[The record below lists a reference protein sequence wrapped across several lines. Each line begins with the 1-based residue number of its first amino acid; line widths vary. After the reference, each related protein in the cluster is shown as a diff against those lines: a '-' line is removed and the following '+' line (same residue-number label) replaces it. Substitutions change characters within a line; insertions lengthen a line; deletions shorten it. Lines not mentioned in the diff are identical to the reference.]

1 MGKLSDRVRQTYER
15 VTDIESRPYLA
26 KLREQNKMH
35 VRERVNY
42 LFDKGT
48 FVEDG
53 VFARCD
59 DDKLPT
65 DAVVTG
71 IGRIKGRPVCIMAN
85 DMTVKAG
92 TWGSKT
98 IEKIIRIQE
107 KALEL
112 KVPIIYLIDS
122 AGARLDEQFDIFID
136 RRHSGM
142 IFRLQ
147 GVMSGVVP
155 QISAVFGP
163 SPAGSAYIP
172 ALSDVVIMVDKN
184 TSVYLGSPRMAEMV
198 IGEKATMEETGGARM
213 HCEKSGLGDYL
224 AENDK
229 EALDIVL
236 KYLDYMP
243 QNWQQEIPLRESV
256 EPVDGPSIEDIVI
269 ENQSRAFDVKLLIN
283 RLVDGNSF
291 FEFKELYG
299 RELVT
304 GFARLGGR
312 TIGLLAN
319 QSNYRG
325 GVIFPDSAEKGS
337 HFIGLC
343 NAFGIPILFLMDI
356 SGFMIGRQVET
367 EAIIRKGARWLN
379 TLFNCTVP
387 RIGVVVRKAYGAG
400 YIAMSGASCMPDAC
414 IALPTALPGIM
425 GPEAAVNAIY
435 YNTIQQIQDKNERMR
450 FIGEKHDEY
459 KENISALKAASK
471 FYVDD
476 VVLGSDLRD
485 NLIKR
490 FAFYSENRDIKQQK
504 EPKRNIVIR

>member
-1 MGKLSDRVRQTYER
+1 MNANEKVRQLR
-15 VTDIESRPYLA
+15 QKITDVDSRPYLA
-26 KLREQNKMH
+26 KLRKQNKMH
-35 VRERVNY
+35 VRERLDY
-42 LFDKGT
+42 LLDEDS

-53 VFARCD
+53 VFARCLD
-59 DDKLPT
+59 EKLPT

-71 IGRIKGRPVCIMAN
+71 IGKINGRPICIMAN

-92 TWGSKT
+92 TWGKVT

-112 KVPIIYLIDS
+112 KIPIIYLIDS

-136 RRHSGM
+136 RRHAGM

-198 IGEKATMEETGGARM
+198 IGEKVTMEEMGGAKM
-213 HCEKSGLGDYL
+213 HCQTSGLGDYL
-224 AENDK
+224 ARDDR
-229 EALDIVL
+229 EALDIVV
-236 KYLDYMP
+236 KYLEYMP
-243 QNWQQEIPLRESV
+243 QNWQSEVIKYETREAKEGRPIEEIIP
-256 EPVDGPSIEDIVI
+256 
-269 ENQSRAFDVKLLIN
+269 ENQRVSYDVKDIID
-283 RLVDGNSF
+283 RVADEDSF
-291 FEFKELYG
+291 FEFKELFG

-312 TIGLLAN
+312 TVGLLAN

-325 GVIFPDSAEKGS
+325 GVIFPNSAEKGS
-337 HFIGLC
+337 HFIALC
-343 NAFGIPILFLMDI
+343 NAFGIPLLFLIDV
-356 SGFMIGRQVET
+356 SGFMIGRQVERD
-367 EAIIRKGARWLN
+367 AIIRKGAKWMN
-379 TLFNCTVP
+379 TIFNCTVP
-387 RIGVVVRKAYGAG
+387 RIGVVLRKAYGAG
-400 YIAMSGASCMPDAC
+400 YVAMSGASCMPDAC

-435 YNTIQQIQDKNERMR
+435 ANKIQQIQDKDER
-450 FIGEKHDEY
+450 EKYVEEKRAEY
-459 KENISALKAASK
+459 QENISALKSAAK
-471 FYVDD
+471 FFIDDIVD
-476 VVLGSDLRD
+476 GTQLREE
-485 NLIKR
+485 LIKR
-490 FAFYSENRDIKQQK
+490 FNFYCEGRKIKQNM
-504 EPKRNIVIR
+504 EPKRNSVMR